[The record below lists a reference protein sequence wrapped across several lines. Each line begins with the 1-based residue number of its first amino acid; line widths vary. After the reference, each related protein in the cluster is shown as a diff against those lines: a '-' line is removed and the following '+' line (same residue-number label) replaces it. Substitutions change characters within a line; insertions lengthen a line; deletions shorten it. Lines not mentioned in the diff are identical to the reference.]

1 MKLTGPQ
8 IAAAISLAGM
18 TREALC
24 KEAAIAKSTLIDIV
38 ANRGAI
44 REATLDKIR
53 NVLEMHGIEFLPG
66 EGVRKKDRLV
76 ETYEG
81 EDANKKLLDD
91 VYKTLR
97 DVTNA
102 EVLIAGVDE
111 SKAIGDVDE
120 AFLNAHIERLNKANI
135 KERMLIRR
143 GDTNLTVPEEYYR
156 WIDAEFHNPYPLYIY
171 GPKLALV
178 AWAPARR
185 CTIIHDE
192 AFAESAR
199 RLFNFVWQ
207 HAEKLNI
214 PVDKKGNK

>member
-24 KEAAIAKSTLIDIV
+24 KEAAIAKSTLIDII
-38 ANRGAI
+38 ANKGSI

-53 NVLEMHGIEFLPG
+53 NVLELHGIEFLPG

-97 DVTNA
+97 DVGG
-102 EVLIAGVDE
+102 EVLIAGLDE
-111 SKAIGDVDE
+111 RKVIGDLE
-120 AFLNAHIERLNKANI
+120 EPFLLAHMERLNKANI
-135 KERMLIRR
+135 TERLLICK
-143 GDTNLTVPEEYYR
+143 GDTYLVAPEESYR
-156 WIDAEFHNPYPLYIY
+156 WIDSKFFSPYPLYIY
-171 GPKLALV
+171 GPKMALV
-178 AWAPARR
+178 SWAPAGR
-185 CTIIHDE
+185 CAIIHDD

-207 HAEKLNI
+207 HAEKLNLAGE
-214 PVDKKGNK
+214 KKGDK

>member
-1 MKLTGPQ
+1 M
-8 IAAAISLAGM
+8 S
-18 TREALC
+18 REALC
-24 KEAAIAKSTLIDIV
+24 KEAAIAKSTLIDII

-53 NVLEMHGIEFLPG
+53 FVLEMHGIEFLPG

-97 DVTNA
+97 DGGG

-120 AFLNAHIERLNKANI
+120 AFLNAHIERLNKAHVT
-135 KERMLIRR
+135 ERMLIRT
-143 GDTNLTVPEEYYR
+143 GDTHLTVPEECYR
-156 WIDAEFHNPYPLYIY
+156 WIDPQFHNPYPLYIY

-199 RLFNFVWQ
+199 RLFNFVWE
-207 HAEKLNI
+207 HAEKLNLGTN
-214 PVDKKGNK
+214 KKGGK

>member
-8 IAAAISLAGM
+8 IAAAISLAGL

-24 KEAAIAKSTLIDIV
+24 KEAAIAKNTLINILNNTG
-38 ANRGAI
+38 AN
-44 REATLDKIR
+44 REATIGKIR
-53 NVLEMHGIEFLPG
+53 NILEMYGIEFLPG

-81 EDANKKLLDD
+81 EDANRKLLDD
-91 VYKTLR
+91 VYHTLR
-97 DVTNA
+97 DVVGG

-111 SKAIGDVDE
+111 SRAIGDVDE
-120 AFLNAHIERLNKANI
+120 TFLNAHIERLNKANI
-135 KERMLIRR
+135 KERMLIRK
-143 GDTNLTVPEEYYR
+143 GDDHLTVPEDSYR
-156 WIDAEFHNPYPLYIY
+156 CIDAQFHNPYPLYIY

-207 HAEKLNI
+207 HAERLNI
-214 PVDKKGNK
+214 PPDKKGNR